1 MVIAIL
7 KTEIGYFSGIFLR
20 LLLFVLL
27 FSLKNSKAQTLP
39 VGISMSL
46 EDFYRRT
53 QLLGADSSNSSYL
66 IRPIRAIT
74 ESSNHTVLA
83 LLPVAWNQQY
93 TTHHPYGMNDGLMVP
108 ANGYQTLFSAGMFFK
123 YGPLSIQIRPELVF
137 AENKD
142 YRELHETSNGPGFQ
156 NAVASYLN
164 RIDLPSRFGKG
175 VYTRAAWGQSSIR
188 LTFDP
193 VSIGLSNEN
202 LWWGPGRYNA
212 LLMSNNAPG
221 FKHLTLNTSKPIKT
235 GIGFFEAQMI
245 GARLDGSDVAK
256 LEGDRFLEKP
266 GDWRYLSGIVFTYQ
280 PKWLKGL
287 SLGFD
292 RTFMIYRKD
301 MGNSFGEY
309 FPLFSS
315 LSKNNFNNED
325 NTVNSE
331 DQLNRDQNFSLF
343 ARWTLTESRVEI
355 YAQYGRTDFS
365 WDLRDA
371 VVEPEHSRAYI
382 VGFRKLMALR
392 AADEYIEAGIE
403 LTQMEGSNTG
413 LLRDE
418 PSWYVHT
425 RVPAGYTQMG
435 QIIGAGIGPESNM
448 QTLELSWVKGLK
460 RIGLVI
466 DHLVHDYG
474 LSRTVQGERKSWS
487 DLAFTGRY
495 DWTYK
500 DFVLNSRLAIIRSA
514 NYLYENKE
522 NNPNNMVNNVNL
534 QLGILYN
541 L

>member
-1 MVIAIL
+1 
-7 KTEIGYFSGIFLR
+7 
-20 LLLFVLL
+20 
-27 FSLKNSKAQTLP
+27 
-39 VGISMSL
+39 
-46 EDFYRRT
+46 
-53 QLLGADSSNSSYL
+53 
-66 IRPIRAIT
+66 
-74 ESSNHTVLA
+74 
-83 LLPVAWNQQY
+83 
-93 TTHHPYGMNDGLMVP
+93 
-108 ANGYQTLFSAGMFFK
+108 
-123 YGPLSIQIRPELVF
+123 
-137 AENKD
+137 
-142 YRELHETSNGPGFQ
+142 
-156 NAVASYLN
+156 
-164 RIDLPSRFGKG
+164 
-175 VYTRAAWGQSSIR
+175 
-188 LTFDP
+188 
-193 VSIGLSNEN
+193 
-202 LWWGPGRYNA
+202 
-212 LLMSNNAPG
+212 
-221 FKHLTLNTSKPIKT
+221 
-235 GIGFFEAQMI
+235 
-245 GARLDGSDVAK
+245 
-256 LEGDRFLEKP
+256 
-266 GDWRYLSGIVFTYQ
+266 
-280 PKWLKGL
+280 
-287 SLGFD
+287 
-292 RTFMIYRKD
+292 MIYRKD

-315 LSKNNFNNED
+315 LSKKSFNNGSGEV
-325 NTVNSE
+325 NTE

-343 ARWTLTESRVEI
+343 ARWTMTESRAEI